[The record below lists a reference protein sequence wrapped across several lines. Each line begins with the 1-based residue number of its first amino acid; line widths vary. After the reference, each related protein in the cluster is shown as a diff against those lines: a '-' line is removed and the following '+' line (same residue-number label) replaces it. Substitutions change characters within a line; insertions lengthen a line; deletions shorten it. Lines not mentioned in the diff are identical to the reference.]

1 MEDIM
6 DIVTKQLKLE
16 ELSDLKY
23 EVHMGDSQA
32 VNYCSIMILKFMG
45 EYGFG
50 SSGNSDAIY
59 MCAIG
64 EAVVE
69 AWEPDGLILDFS
81 ELVYEWC
88 DLIER
93 VIDIGKAKS
102 GRIPFPVALVV
113 GEQSEEAIR
122 TLILGEYSEEPM
134 DDIDWVHRDL
144 NSAWAFI
151 EEKLMEYDRD
161 KRL

>member
-1 MEDIM
+1 MM

-32 VNYCSIMILKFMG
+32 VHYCSIMILKFLG

-50 SSGNSDAIY
+50 SAGNSDARY

-69 AWEPDGLILDFS
+69 AWEPSGLILDLS
-81 ELVYEWC
+81 ELAYEWG
-88 DLIER
+88 DRMEN
-93 VIDIGKAKS
+93 VFDIGHAKY
-102 GRIPFPVALVV
+102 GDNPFPTALIV
-113 GEQSEEAIR
+113 GERSEEAIR
-122 TLILGEYSEEPM
+122 TLILGVYSDETI

-144 NSAWAFI
+144 SSAWAYI
-151 EEKLMEYDRD
+151 EQKLAVYDRD